1 MMSEQEFVD
10 LITRHRRTIHT
21 VCNKY
26 CSEISFSRDD
36 LVQEIVLETWKSIN
50 NFQKKCS
57 FNTWLYNI
65 ARNKCIDL
73 LRRQK
78 KIPKVEGL
86 EEYAEVLAEVNN
98 APEIVRQLRQAI
110 RYDTVLS
117 SIEEPYRI
125 LFEMYLEG
133 LSFDEME
140 QQTGISA
147 NALRVRCFRIK
158 KQLQLRYGKTTI

>member
-1 MMSEQEFVD
+1 MTDAEFVA
-10 LITRHRRTIHT
+10 LIRQHRRTIHT

-78 KIPKVEGL
+78 NAPKIEGL
-86 EEYAEVLAEVNN
+86 EDYADILEEVNN
-98 APEIVRQLRQAI
+98 APEIVRQLQQAMC
-110 RYDTVLS
+110 YNSVLDT
-117 SIEEPYRI
+117 IEEPYRI
-125 LFEMYLEG
+125 LFEMYMEG
-133 LSFDEME
+133 LSFEEME
-140 QQTGISA
+140 EQTGISA
-147 NALRVRCFRIK
+147 NTLRVRCFRIK
-158 KQLQLRYGKTTI
+158 KQLQLRYGKVAI